1 MKTVLYFHAATRTST
16 PGKIAGVTEI
26 AAKAGWHIQTIEER
40 PTSKLLADLVRFWT
54 PLGCIVDCGG
64 SLNDIDAKIFA
75 NLPTVFLD
83 RNPDTLPKSALS
95 VSHDSFATAE
105 LAARELLTTGCTN
118 FAFVHPLEERHW
130 ANCREQ
136 GFLRALALNGKGA
149 TVLKPAGGKGT
160 LAFQRELRTFLEKL
174 AKPCA
179 VFAANDAIAA
189 ETLTAAQV
197 LGCKV
202 PDDLAVIG
210 VDNFTDI
217 CERTQPSLTSI
228 EPDFQGGGRQA
239 ALLLM
244 ECVSGGTR
252 PDGRRLTFGPLRIL
266 RRASTRILA
275 FHDHEVTEALDLIA
289 REACLDLTAARV
301 VKGFSCSRGQA
312 EIRFRKATG
321 HSILEEIHARRL
333 ERAKELLR
341 NPNQNLKSICD
352 FCGFQ
357 TPGALRK
364 FFLKE
369 TGMTMSAYR
378 DSLRR
383 P

>member
-1 MKTVLYFHAATRTST
+1 MKTVLYFHAATKTSA
-16 PGKIAGVTEI
+16 PGKIAGVMEI
-26 AAKAGWHIQTIEER
+26 AAKAGWHVQVIEER
-40 PTSKLLADLVRFWT
+40 PNERLLAELIRFWQ
-54 PLGCIVDCGG
+54 PLGCIIDCGG
-64 SLNDIDAKIFA
+64 SLSDIDAGIFRV
-75 NLPTVFLD
+75 LPTVFLD
-83 RNPDTLPKSALS
+83 RNPATLPKRALS
-95 VSHDSFATAE
+95 VAHDSFATAE
-105 LAARELLTTGCTN
+105 LAAKELLTTGCSN

-149 TVLKPAGGKGT
+149 AVLKPTGRKGS
-160 LAFQRELRTFLEKL
+160 LAFQRALREFLETL
-174 AKPCA
+174 VKPCA

-189 ETLTAAQV
+189 ETLTAALA
-197 LGCKV
+197 LGYKV
-202 PDDLAVIG
+202 PDELAVIG
-210 VDNFTDI
+210 VDNFADI
-217 CERTQPSLTSI
+217 CERTQPTLTSV

-244 ECVSGGTR
+244 ACVSGGR
-252 PDGRRLTFGPLRIL
+252 PTERQLAFGPLRVL

-275 FHDHEVTEALDLIA
+275 FHDREVTSALDLIA
-289 REACLDLTAARV
+289 REACLDLTAAKV
-301 VKGFSCSRGQA
+301 VKVFSCSRGQA

-321 HSILEEIHARRL
+321 RSILEEIHARRL

-352 FCGFQ
+352 FCGFR
-357 TPGALRK
+357 TPGTLRK

-378 DSLRR
+378 AAQRR
-383 P
+383 T